1 MLLDT
6 NCTTPIIPAMAKLP
20 VIINAIKKVAPDPV
34 TRQVTVFT
42 ILLVVDSLK
51 T

>member
-20 VIINAIKKVAPDPV
+20 VMMYAIKNVDDEPV